1 MFVKCAYLQSTWWWR
16 GWWRSLWRTMDCCE
30 PYWHNHVR

>member
-1 MFVKCAYLQSTWWWR
+1 MFVNCTYLQWTWWWR

-30 PYWHNHVR
+30 PYQHNHVR